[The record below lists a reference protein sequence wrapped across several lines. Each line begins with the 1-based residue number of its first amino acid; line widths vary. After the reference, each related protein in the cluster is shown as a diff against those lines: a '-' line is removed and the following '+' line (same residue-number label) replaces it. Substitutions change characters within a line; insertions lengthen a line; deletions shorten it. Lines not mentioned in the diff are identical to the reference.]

1 MTLMDGELPVVVVG
15 AGIIGLS
22 IARELSERG
31 GWCVVLEARPAWG
44 EGASSRNSEVL
55 HGGFLYAA
63 GSLKQRCCLVGRQE
77 LSNRLEL
84 WDVPVNRCGK
94 LVVAVEPDEVERLD
108 ELLAE
113 SARIGVPAQRVE
125 VERARELEPALTG
138 ELVAAGWFPE
148 SAVFDTHTYMQ
159 RLLDSAQ
166 ENGSHLLVDSPVQR
180 LCFTNGSLFAELD
193 GEQVEASALINT
205 SGMDADRLL
214 AASGVDIGAAGLEQE
229 AWAGRWYRLRQSQA
243 EGMNRLVY
251 RTSRPGSPGL
261 GVHTTPDAIADGV
274 RLGPDAVRVPN
285 LTSDF
290 EQRHRFADDEQTRRK
305 FLERLL
311 PLYPHLTTA
320 DLTPDQVGLRNRAF
334 DEQGRADH
342 RFIDG
347 ESVGLPRTLHLLGI
361 ESPGVTGSPEIARRA
376 VDWLERLP

>member
-1 MTLMDGELPVVVVG
+1 MDGERPVVVVG

-22 IARELSERG
+22 IAWEISERG
-31 GWCVVLEARPAWG
+31 GWCVVLESRPTWG

-63 GSLKQRCCLVGRQE
+63 DSLKQRCCLAGRKE
-77 LSNRLEL
+77 LSSRLEL
-84 WDVPVNRCGK
+84 WDVPLNRCGK

-113 SARIGVPAQRVE
+113 SNRIDVPAQRVE
-125 VERARELEPALTG
+125 NERARELEPALTG
-138 ELVAAGWFPE
+138 EFVAACWFPE
-148 SAVFDTHTYMQ
+148 SGVLDTHSYMQ
-159 RLLDSAQ
+159 RLLDGAQ

-180 LCFTNGSLFAELD
+180 LSSTGGNLLAELD
-193 GEQVEASALINT
+193 GEQVEASALINV

-214 AASGVDIGAAGLEQE
+214 AASGVNVAEAGLQQE

-251 RTSRPGSPGL
+251 RTSRPGEQGL

-274 RLGPDAVRVPN
+274 RLGPDAVRVPD
-285 LTSDF
+285 LADEF
-290 EQRHRFADDEQTRRK
+290 EQRHRFVDDEQTRQQ

-320 DLTPDQVGLRNRAF
+320 DLSPDQVGLRNRAF

-361 ESPGVTGSPEIARRA
+361 ESPGVTGSPEIASRV
-376 VDWLERLP
+376 VDWLELLP